1 MNTSRGPAESDAAM
15 MNPTAIGRIATVR
28 IGLEKGDFFGGS
40 DVIVARYHTSRIWT
54 NFMKRDLVRR
64 DIRLDLRGALREA
77 LTPMKTPLLTA
88 TAVALLALTACQ
100 SKTETTTV
108 ANSTTVANTTT
119 AAAAPIELPPAIKS
133 EGSFR
138 CHGDNSLVKATFYE
152 AKKDGSL
159 SASVASPVDASPVT
173 LSGAAGQPMTAE
185 GGWVLSGN
193 DKSFDLTQ
201 PGKPKQN
208 CSK

>member
-1 MNTSRGPAESDAAM
+1 
-15 MNPTAIGRIATVR
+15 
-28 IGLEKGDFFGGS
+28 
-40 DVIVARYHTSRIWT
+40 
-54 NFMKRDLVRR
+54 
-64 DIRLDLRGALREA
+64 
-77 LTPMKTPLLTA
+77 MKTPILPA
-88 TAVALLALTACQ
+88 AAVALLALSACQ
-100 SKTETTTV
+100 SKTETTTTV
-108 ANSTTVANTTT
+108 SNDTTVENTTTVATT
-119 AAAAPIELPPAIKS
+119 PIELPPAIKT
-133 EGSFR
+133 EGSYR
-138 CHGDNSLVKATFYE
+138 CHGDNSLVKVTFFE

-159 SASVASPVDASPVT
+159 SASVASPADASPVT

>member
-1 MNTSRGPAESDAAM
+1 
-15 MNPTAIGRIATVR
+15 
-28 IGLEKGDFFGGS
+28 
-40 DVIVARYHTSRIWT
+40 
-54 NFMKRDLVRR
+54 
-64 DIRLDLRGALREA
+64 
-77 LTPMKTPLLTA
+77 MKTPILTA

-108 ANSTTVANTTT
+108 TNSTTVANTATV
-119 AAAAPIELPPAIKS
+119 AAAPVELPPAIKS

-138 CHGDNSLVKATFYE
+138 CHGDNSLVKVTFFEAT
-152 AKKDGSL
+152 KDGSL
-159 SASVASPVDASPVT
+159 SASVASPVDAAPVRLTGPAGKPMTADGGWT
-173 LSGAAGQPMTAE
+173 LSGT
-185 GGWVLSGN
+185 